1 MKILYFAKEDEWE
14 IYQELLNGKLTSH
27 GFTDF
32 QIFRETD
39 TKIEDFDFVIYA
51 PKNKNE
57 DFSRYKNLKAIFSLW
72 AGIETII
79 SNETIDV
86 PLIKMVD
93 EGLTK
98 GMIEWCTAHTL
109 RYHLNLDH
117 YIKTQDGAWCFNKN
131 QLLAFE
137 RKISVLGLGNIGMEV
152 AKSLRDFGFSVSGWS
167 AQKKLEPGIRCYSG
181 EGALRETLEGADIVI
196 CLLPETK
203 KTIGLLNKET
213 FAYFKDGAKII
224 NAGRGSLIDD
234 DALLNSI
241 ENGKISHATLDVF
254 NEEPLPQKHLFWS
267 NKNVTVTPHIAAI
280 SRPDTCVDSIVMNI
294 ARYKE
299 GKDFVG
305 LVDNDKGY

>member
-14 IYQELLNGKLTSH
+14 IYQEFLNGKLTSH

-117 YIKTQDGAWCFNKN
+117 YIKTQDGAWSFNKN

-137 RKISVLGLGNIGMEV
+137 RNISVLGLGNIGMEV

-167 AQKKLEPGIRCYSG
+167 AQKKFEPGIRCYSG
-181 EGALRETLEGADIVI
+181 EDTLRETLEGADIVI

-213 FAYFKDGAKII
+213 FSYFKDGAKII

-254 NEEPLPQKHLFWS
+254 NEEPLPKKHLFWS

-280 SRPDTCVDSIVMNI
+280 SRPDTCVNSIAMNI

-299 GKDFVG
+299 GKDFIG